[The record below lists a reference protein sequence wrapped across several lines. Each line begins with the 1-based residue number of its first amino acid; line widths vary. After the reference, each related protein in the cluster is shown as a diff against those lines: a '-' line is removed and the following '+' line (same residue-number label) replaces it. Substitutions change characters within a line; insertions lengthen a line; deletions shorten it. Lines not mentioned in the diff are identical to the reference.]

1 MSIWNS
7 RVHRDYIHIVEVEI
21 RDMKDAFSWCSNT
34 NLLRQLLLLKAIIT
48 YYETCKFQKRSTCI
62 TVSDWALIL
71 PSPLLSQLQGWP
83 ACQKIQFFF
92 DK

>member
-71 PSPLLSQLQGWP
+71 PSSLLSQLQGWP
-83 ACQKIQFFF
+83 GCQKIKFFF
-92 DK
+92 HK